1 MDKRLLIDDL
11 FAVVERAENSVRQAP
26 TEEADAVKSAE
37 MQTGRTRPYHKS
49 GNSEPE

>member
-11 FAVVERAENSVRQAP
+11 FAVVERAENFARKALA
-26 TEEADAVKSAE
+26 EEADAGNSAE
-37 MQTGRTRPYHKS
+37 LQTARSRPYRKS